1 MLQVIGLSIDEA
13 IVFWRKAFGGTMTDD
28 KFNKE
33 YKYNIRHSF
42 GLEGKRTN
50 YAARRYAAVMLSLRL
65 WVTATLNSCQSILI
79 TNQPGVSESHGCPFR
94 HFSPENLN
102 AALLSTFGSQGVSP
116 GDIPEIMS
124 NVKSGHYH
132 VACTRVFELT
142 HGVKKGEGVGG
153 GECVTHPNQYAA
165 RSRELDKVHS
175 VDAMNLDS

>member
-1 MLQVIGLSIDEA
+1 
-13 IVFWRKAFGGTMTDD
+13 MTDD

-50 YAARRYAAVMLSLRL
+50 YAARRYATIMPSFCPCAEP
-65 WVTATLNSCQSILI
+65 WFFDSCQSILT

-102 AALLSTFGSQGVSP
+102 TALLSTFGSHGISP

-124 NVKSGHYH
+124 HVKSSHYH

-142 HGVKKGEGVGG
+142 HGIKKGDGVGG

-165 RSRELDKVHS
+165 RSRELEKG
-175 VDAMNLDS
+175 DSEEGMAIDP